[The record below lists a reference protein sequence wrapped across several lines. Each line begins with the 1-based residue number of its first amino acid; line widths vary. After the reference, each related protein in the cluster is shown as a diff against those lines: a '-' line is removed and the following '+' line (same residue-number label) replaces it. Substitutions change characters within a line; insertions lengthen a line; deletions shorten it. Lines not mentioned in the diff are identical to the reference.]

1 MKFLLLILSIISPV
15 AMAKQM
21 EGFDANYYRD
31 DLSVSNYDTNKSLVP
46 DVIIGD
52 TVFVMAFS
60 KLADITE
67 TTGVAV
73 IQGDQA
79 SWLCL
84 ASNNVNYWFI
94 SDNEMGQGDLTSIA
108 IAKAGRQKGCSSY
121 HGDLSVTVKGIP
133 LLSASLE
140 NVSSTF
146 SNKPNGNIIQ
156 YCTDTKSYGDFTQM
170 NCLQYYLKNKKIIGL
185 FISQVTSN

>member
-1 MKFLLLILSIISPV
+1 MKYLLPILAITPPV
-15 AMAKQM
+15 AIAKQM
-21 EGFDANYYRD
+21 EGFGANYYQD
-31 DLSVSNYDTNKSLVP
+31 DLSISQYDTNKGLVP
-46 DVIIGD
+46 DIIIGD
-52 TVFVMAFS
+52 NIFVMEFS
-60 KLADITE
+60 HLADITK

-73 IQGDQA
+73 NQGDQA

-84 ASNNVNYWFI
+84 ASDNVNYWFI

-133 LLSASLE
+133 LLSASLK

-170 NCLQYYLKNKKIIGL
+170 NCLQYYFKNKKVIGL

>member
-73 IQGDQA
+73 NQGDQA

-156 YCTDTKSYGDFTQM
+156 YCTDTKSYGDF
-170 NCLQYYLKNKKIIGL
+170 IR
-185 FISQVTSN
+185 